1 MVDVAR
7 SELILGGQRSGKSN
21 RAEQLAGAWLAAD
34 PSRRAVMV
42 ATAQAWD
49 EEMRERIAHHQGRV
63 DLVLESELS
72 NAPVT
77 PSDCDIYLSG
87 SPGMVYAC
95 VDVLERLG
103 VGNER
108 MFSDVFAYAPRPH

>member
-1 MVDVAR
+1 MKTLRFMR
-7 SELILGGQRSGKSN
+7 SLN
-21 RAEQLAGAWLAAD
+21 FAD
-34 PSRRAVMV
+34 RAVGV
-42 ATAQAWD
+42 G
-49 EEMRERIAHHQGRV
+49 ERIAHHQGRV